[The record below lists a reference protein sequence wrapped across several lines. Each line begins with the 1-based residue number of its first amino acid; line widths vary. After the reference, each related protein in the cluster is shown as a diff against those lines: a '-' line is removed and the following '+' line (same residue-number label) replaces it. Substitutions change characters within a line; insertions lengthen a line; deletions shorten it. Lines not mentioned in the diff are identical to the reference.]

1 MGKLLRFPTRPSQA
15 VRISRLSEC
24 IWLVDVAAPSP
35 DCSVARQFR
44 SEREAVAYAQGFCD
58 RSGFVL
64 LAVPSGKRD
73 VA

>member
-44 SEREAVAYAQGFCD
+44 SEREAVAYAQGFWPFLQA
-58 RSGFVL
+58 SGTSHERQL
-64 LAVPSGKRD
+64 
-73 VA
+73 